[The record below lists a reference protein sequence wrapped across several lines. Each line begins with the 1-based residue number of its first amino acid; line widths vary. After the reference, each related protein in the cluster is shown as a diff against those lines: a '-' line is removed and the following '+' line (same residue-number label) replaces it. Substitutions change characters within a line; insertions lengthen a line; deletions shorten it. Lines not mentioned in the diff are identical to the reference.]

1 MTSALYRRLLAVFLA
16 DAILGM
22 GVFCLFL
29 PVWAVTLV
37 IALVLLRDLSA
48 GGVFF
53 SGFLLGGVSLHVR
66 FTVGLLRS
74 AWRLP
79 RELWSGP

>member
-22 GVFCLFL
+22 GILCLLL

-37 IALVLLRDLSA
+37 VALVLLRNLSA
-48 GGVFF
+48 GGVLF
-53 SGFLLGGVSLHVR
+53 SGFLLGGVCLYVW
-66 FTVGLLRS
+66 FVVGLLRS
-74 AWRLP
+74 AWLLP